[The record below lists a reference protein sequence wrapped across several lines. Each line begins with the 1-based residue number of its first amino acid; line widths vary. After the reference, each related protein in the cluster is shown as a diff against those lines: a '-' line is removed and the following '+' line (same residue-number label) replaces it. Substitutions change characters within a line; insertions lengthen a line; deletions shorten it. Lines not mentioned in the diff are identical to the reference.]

1 MLLLTCGREWNM
13 VDLRF
18 VATRLGLGIVL
29 DTAYVGSNPT
39 DRTNIKDNYD
49 QTSRQSRQG
58 LGIRSYLGN
67 QRQVLWQ
74 DYGLHTGR
82 CKVQYALPQ

>member
-1 MLLLTCGREWNM
+1 MAIISVHTACNDTYTMLLLTCGREWNM

-18 VATRLGLGIVL
+18 VATRLGLGKVL

-49 QTSRQSRQG
+49 
-58 LGIRSYLGN
+58 
-67 QRQVLWQ
+67 
-74 DYGLHTGR
+74 
-82 CKVQYALPQ
+82 